1 MHCHSIILAGL
12 VLLGTQGFAQTPL
25 LSPSLPGSPSFPGAR
40 RGISP
45 NAPAAQKPSASNES
59 EAEKKARFQ
68 ELTAVLKDRIAE
80 ATDAVMTKI
89 IDQEKDLRMRLGYFE
104 KPERFDPNNFGT
116 KEEIQ
121 NWQKLVDQ
129 FQQSRDQTAKLYGDA
144 SESLE
149 AALLNEKIAPALATA
164 IRKDIISTFPWDD
177 IVKKDDLLTSYVGY
191 HRQLLT
197 FFDQNWKTWKPAK
210 PYFADQ
216 KTEADY
222 DKLCQQ
228 ITSAGKE
235 IDTIYKRDNF

>member
-1 MHCHSIILAGL
+1 MRCHSIILAGL
-12 VLLGTQGFAQTPL
+12 ILFGTQGFAQTPL
-25 LSPSLPGSPSFPGAR
+25 LSPSLPGAR
-40 RGISP
+40 RGLSP
-45 NAPAAQKPSASNES
+45 NASPAQKPSASNET
-59 EAEKKARFQ
+59 EAQKKARFQ

-80 ATDAVMTKI
+80 ATNKVMTKI
-89 IDQEKDLRMRLGYFE
+89 IDQEKDLRMRLGYFQR
-104 KPERFDPNNFGT
+104 PDRFDPNSFAS

-129 FQQSRDQTAKLYGDA
+129 FQESRDQTAKLYGNA

-149 AALLNEKIAPALATA
+149 AELLNEKIAPALATA
-164 IRKDIISTFPWDD
+164 IRKEIISSFPWDD
-177 IVKKDDLLTSYVGY
+177 IVKKDDLLTTYVGY

-216 KTEADY
+216 KTQADY

-228 ITSAGKE
+228 ITSTGKE

>member
-1 MHCHSIILAGL
+1 MRCHSIILAGL
-12 VLLGTQGFAQTPL
+12 VLFGTQGFAQTPL
-25 LSPSLPGSPSFPGAR
+25 LSPSLPGAR
-40 RGISP
+40 RGVSP
-45 NAPAAQKPSASNES
+45 NASAAQKPSASNES

-68 ELTAVLKDRIAE
+68 ELAAVLKDRIAE
-80 ATDAVMTKI
+80 ATDSVMSKI

-104 KPERFDPNNFGT
+104 KPVRFDPNSFGT

-129 FQQSRDQTAKLYGDA
+129 FQESRDQTAKLYGDA

-164 IRKDIISTFPWDD
+164 IRKDIISSFPWDD
-177 IVKKDDLLTSYVGY
+177 IVKKDDLLTTYVGY

-228 ITSAGKE
+228 ITSTGKE